1 MIPVII
7 TRSVADTL
15 LKDTMR
21 PVTHLHPSLVV
32 EDVRTKVL
40 RERVTNDSDDF
51 EEVVV
56 LFGEQRLYRA
66 DTPLKVVYD
75 ECRDEDGFLY
85 VQYLT

>member
-1 MIPVII
+1 
-7 TRSVADTL
+7 
-15 LKDTMR
+15 MR
-21 PVTHLHPSLVV
+21 PVTHLHPSLTV
-32 EDVRTKVL
+32 EEVRTNML
-40 RERVTNDSDDF
+40 RERVTSDTNDL

-56 LFGEQRLYRA
+56 LFGEQRLYHA